1 MAATSKAH
9 TLGVEI
15 ALTGLQK
22 VEAGLAVVR
31 QQVAAAGATLRTA
44 AVAGAALLGLRFG
57 GNFLGG
63 IHEQVRGVVRLGSEL
78 ARLSRQ
84 TQVSVSRLVALQR
97 AFTESGVE
105 ASDLG
110 RYLRVLSKAVGN
122 AALDSGSAAKA
133 IEGLGLSAAELVT
146 LSPDRQFVLLASKIG
161 AIENPTLR
169 AAIAMQI
176 FGESATEILPL
187 FGNPDLL
194 RGVSEDAGRFG
205 AVMERNADRLHV
217 FEVAIRKVGRIGT
230 GIFAGIVDQLPLDAI
245 TQAIHRALTS
255 IDPVGIGQSIGAFV
269 QLVIDRWNAGR
280 IGELIS
286 LTIDAGFEAGALLAG
301 KVWEGLKN
309 LIASPGFWK
318 ELADVVVTT
327 SNAMAKA
334 LLGAVIELETPL
346 GAAVAWLGD
355 QYRFTFESAWEA
367 FRWAAAFAI
376 NFAVEKLE
384 PFLNAWKTVVKAV
397 VPGMGWISEK
407 PIQLGRLETRVNPVA
422 PPRTW
427 AESMAWANQRTTTTT
442 RAVGAFFDSN
452 TAAMR
457 QVLGVGGDPGLAT
470 GERLKVLLA
479 EINALVAARAGH
491 EERARDVSAGHLPIL
506 NRRAQLESALRR
518 DQEDLQRLES
528 VRTRAE
534 ANFAATAAEKWRL
547 KKAALEGEAVILRH
561 TVALLR
567 EKAALETDPGAREQL
582 LGRADAV
589 TGRLGQTE
597 AAVSGLGPNPHSI
610 GEQMASGLARLQDQ
624 FGTVAE
630 NIARTF
636 VDVIGTAVNTVSE
649 GITALI
655 LGTKTWGQAL
665 RSIYNAVLTS
675 LIQGIVQMGVQWVL
689 THVIMKGVTLAWHAL
704 LNALGWSQVA
714 QTNAQESAKTP
725 ALATNAALASAG
737 SYGTSAVVGIAL
749 LVAMIG
755 VAIAAAAGAFAQGG
769 LVHGPGGPTSDSI
782 LARLSPGEY
791 VVPAQHVDRLGVGF
805 FDAIRHGQTPTASP
819 AGASQNVHVYLD
831 RRAWLESVRD
841 DVAGIAIDAMRR
853 GRA

>member
-15 ALTGLQK
+15 ALTGLQR

-44 AVAGAALLGLRFG
+44 AVAGAALLGLKFG
-57 GNFLGG
+57 GDFLGG
-63 IHEQVRGVVRLGSEL
+63 IHDQVRGVIRLGSEL
-78 ARLSRQ
+78 AGLSRQ
-84 TQVSVSRLVALQR
+84 NQVSVSRLVALQR

-169 AAIAMQI
+169 AAIAMRV

-194 RGVSEDAGRFG
+194 RGVSEDTGRFG
-205 AVMERNADRLHV
+205 EVMERNAERLHA

-230 GIFAGIVDQLPLDAI
+230 EIFAGIADQLPLDAI
-245 TQAIHRALTS
+245 TQSIHRALTS

-301 KVWEGLKN
+301 KVWEGLKI

-334 LLGAVIELETPL
+334 LLSAVIELETPL

-367 FRWAAAFAI
+367 FRLAAAFAI

-407 PIQLGRLETRVNPVA
+407 PIQLGRVETRVAPVA

-427 AESMAWANQRTTTTT
+427 AESMAWANQQSSTT

-457 QVLGVGGDPGLAT
+457 HVLGVGGDHDLAT
-470 GERLKVLLA
+470 GERLKVLLG

-491 EERARDVSAGHLPIL
+491 EEHAKKAAAGHLPIL
-506 NRRAQLESALRR
+506 NRRVQLEAALRA
-518 DQEDLQRLES
+518 DQEDLLRLES
-528 VRTRAE
+528 LRGQIDAS
-534 ANFAATAAEKWRL
+534 FATTAAEKWRL
-547 KKAALEGEAVILRH
+547 KKATLEGEAVILRH
-561 TVALLR
+561 TVELLR
-567 EKAALETDPGAREQL
+567 EKAALETDPGTREQL
-582 LGRADAV
+582 LGRADSFA
-589 TGRLGQTE
+589 GKLGHTE
-597 AAVSGLGPNPHSI
+597 TAMSGLGPNPYSV
-610 GEQMASGLARLQDQ
+610 GDQMTAGLTKLQGQ

-805 FDAIRHGQTPTASP
+805 FDAIRHGQTPTASS
-819 AGASQNVHVYLD
+819 AGGSQNVHVYLD